1 MNQHE
6 NGNSITLIVKHLPDF
21 IAYSNE
27 LRSSYFR
34 PYKPLGVR
42 FMQSQ
47 SMPGF
52 VFLDFPDRDTAE
64 AAYEKLKTINFGLY
78 YKQVSVEYAKPDP
91 NGQQLA
97 DPITMSIEQ
106 QEQAADPI
114 SLTQGILYPPNPH
127 LQYFYPDPTPDILA
141 NISNAIGTVPRF
153 YTQVL
158 HLMNKYNMPPPF
170 GPIDKESIPSLLKR
184 KRDDLLAS
192 DESELEDDDDHSDEM
207 KLQEEKVKQAR
218 LGRIAAE
225 KQKLAISTTLTAS
238 TTSNAQAIKNTPK
251 IKINI
256 GKQVAEKLASPTL
269 SDEQKSIR
277 DKCLSMSELINL
289 PAFKNY
295 TSGTPSNK
303 LYVKNLS
310 KQVTEQDLIDL
321 YSNFSPNIQVNLMK
335 KGRLRDQAF
344 VEFSDEKQANLALI
358 CTNGYVLV
366 DRPMAVLFSKS
377 AT

>member
-1 MNQHE
+1 
-6 NGNSITLIVKHLPDF
+6 
-21 IAYSNE
+21 
-27 LRSSYFR
+27 
-34 PYKPLGVR
+34 
-42 FMQSQ
+42 MQSQ

-64 AAYEKLKTINFGLY
+64 AAFEKLKSINFGLY

-97 DPITMSIEQ
+97 EPITMSIEQ

-225 KQKLAISTTLTAS
+225 KQKLAIATTLTTS
-238 TTSNAQAIKNTPK
+238 TTSNAHTSKNTQK

-256 GKQVAEKLASPTL
+256 GKPVQDKVTEKPSSPTL
-269 SDEQKSIR
+269 SDEQKLIR

-321 YSNFSPNIQVNLMK
+321 YSKFSPNIQVNLMK

-344 VEFSDEKQANLALI
+344 VEFPDEKQAKLALT
-358 CTNGYVLV
+358 CTNGYELV

-377 AT
+377 AS

>member
-1 MNQHE
+1 
-6 NGNSITLIVKHLPDF
+6 
-21 IAYSNE
+21 
-27 LRSSYFR
+27 
-34 PYKPLGVR
+34 
-42 FMQSQ
+42 MQSQ

-52 VFLDFPDRDTAE
+52 VFLDFPDRNTAE
-64 AAYEKLKTINFGLY
+64 AAFEKLKTINFGLY

-97 DPITMSIEQ
+97 DPIIMSIEQ

-114 SLTQGILYPPNPH
+114 SLTQGFLHSILYPPNPH

-141 NISNAIGTVPRF
+141 NITNAIGTVPRF

-170 GPIDKESIPSLLKR
+170 GPIDKGSIPSLLKR

-192 DESELEDDDDHSDEM
+192 DESELEDDNDHSDEM

-225 KQKLAISTTLTAS
+225 KQKLAISTTQTAS
-238 TTSNAQAIKNTPK
+238 TTSNAQMSKNTPK

-256 GKQVAEKLASPTL
+256 GKQVTEKLASPTL
-269 SDEQKSIR
+269 SDEQKLIR

-321 YSNFSPNIQVNLMK
+321 YRNFSPDIQVNLMK

-344 VEFSDEKQANLALI
+344 VEFPDEKQANLALT

-377 AT
+377 AS